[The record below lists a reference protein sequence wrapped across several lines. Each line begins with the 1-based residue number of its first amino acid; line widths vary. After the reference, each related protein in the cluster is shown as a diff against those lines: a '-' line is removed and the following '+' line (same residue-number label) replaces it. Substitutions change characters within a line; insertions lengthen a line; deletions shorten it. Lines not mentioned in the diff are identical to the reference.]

1 MLPGVPG
8 RYGGP
13 VIRRSLLAGAG
24 VPVRALAPEFDR
36 LRAELD
42 IPTDYPRPALDEAQ
56 RVAAIAPAD
65 LPGGPR
71 EDARDIDFVTIDPPG
86 SVDLDQA
93 LHLSRTPDGYLVRYA
108 IADVGAYVRPGSAL
122 DAECA
127 ERGLTFYGPD
137 GRFGLHPP
145 VLSEDA
151 ASLLPGRDRAAVVW
165 SIELDST
172 GEIRDIAARRALVRS
187 RAQLDYPGVQADL
200 DAGRAGEL
208 LELLPV
214 IGELRSELQLARGGA
229 SLEIP
234 EQEVNVDGRDHY
246 VLTFRST
253 LPVEDHN
260 AQISLL
266 TGIAAATLMRRVGVG
281 IFRTLEPARDAD
293 VERLRAVAAGLG
305 LQWPADQPYGR
316 FVRTLD
322 TANPAHAAFA
332 EEATGLFRGAG
343 YTDFLDGAPD
353 NARHSAIA
361 AEYAHV
367 TAPLRRLV
375 DRFGLEIAV
384 AATAGTPV
392 PDWVRDA
399 LPTLPKAMARAGAKA
414 GAYERGG
421 VDLIEAFTLSDRVGE
436 RFDGVVVERVAPGK
450 GGDPSDRGEVV
461 IPDEAVRARVVAAAG
476 TTLPLGQRVPVTLTE
491 ADVARR
497 SVTFGFTP

>member
-1 MLPGVPG
+1 M
-8 RYGGP
+8 P
-13 VIRRSLLAGAG
+13 VGD
-24 VPVRALAPEFDR
+24 LAPEFDR
-36 LRAELD
+36 LRAELG
-42 IPTDYPRPALDEAQ
+42 IPTAYSEAAAAEAA
-56 RVAAIAPAD
+56 RVAAIAAAE

-71 EDARDIDFVTIDPPG
+71 ADLRDLDFVTIDPPG

-93 LHLSRTPDGYLVRYA
+93 LHLSRVGDGYLVRYA
-108 IADVGAYVRPGSAL
+108 IADVGAYVQPGSAL
-122 DAECA
+122 AAECG

-151 ASLLPGRDRAAVVW
+151 ASLLPDRDRAAIVW
-165 SIELDST
+165 SITLDAD
-172 GEIRDIAARRALVRS
+172 GEIADVAAHRALVRS
-187 RAQLDYPGVQADL
+187 RAQLNYPDVQADL
-200 DAGRAGEL
+200 DAGRAGAM

-214 IGELRSELQLARGGA
+214 IGELRTARQLDRGGA

-234 EQEVNVDGRDHY
+234 EQEVDVDDRDHY

-266 TGIAAATLMRRVGVG
+266 TGIAAAQLMRRVGIG
-281 IFRTLEPARDAD
+281 IFRTLEPARSAD
-293 VERLRAVAAGLG
+293 IERLRAVARALG
-305 LQWPADQPYGR
+305 LDWSVDQPYGR
-316 FVRTLD
+316 FVLTLD
-322 TANPAHAAFA
+322 TAEPAHAAFA
-332 EEATGLFRGAG
+332 QEATGLFRGAG

-384 AATAGTPV
+384 AATAGTEV
-392 PDWVRDA
+392 PEWVREGLPA
-399 LPTLPKAMARAGAKA
+399 LPKVMARAGAKA

-421 VDLIEAFTLSDRVGE
+421 VDLIEAFTLADRVGE
-436 RFDGVVVERVAPGK
+436 GFEGVIVERAAARNGRSNGNGAGSGVGA
-450 GGDPSDRGEVV
+450 GGAAELDRGEVV
-461 IPDEAVRARVVAAAG
+461 IPDEAIRARAVAAPG
-476 TTLPLGQRVPVTLTE
+476 EILPLGQRIPVTLVE
-491 ADVARR
+491 ADVATRAVVLEYR
-497 SVTFGFTP
+497 P